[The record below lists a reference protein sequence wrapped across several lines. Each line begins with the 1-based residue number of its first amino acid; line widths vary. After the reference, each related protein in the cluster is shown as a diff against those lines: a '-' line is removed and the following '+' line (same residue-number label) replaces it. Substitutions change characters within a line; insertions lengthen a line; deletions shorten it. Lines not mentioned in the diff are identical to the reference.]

1 MEREESRLAK
11 IISGIERYDNFYSN
25 FDKFLDFCL
34 FPFIAN
40 PTEQERK
47 HFEECRC
54 KKAYVEA
61 LKLLGELSEGY
72 HDSLGDMFMENI
84 SHGSNSQFFTPEHI
98 CEFMAKITDNVGE
111 KIADPTCGSG
121 RLLLKSLQ
129 NSREDNKVEPTLY
142 GCDLDHRC
150 VKMTLLNLCLNS
162 ARGDV
167 EWGNSLSLTIYK
179 TYHIDR
185 VMVCGKWMS
194 LVWQYSTQETD
205 MAALNEER
213 QKVIARLSSFGLI
226 YERQVTQSV
235 VEAEAVETSLPP
247 IVEPECRVPVQL
259 EFDF

>member
-1 MEREESRLAK
+1 MKKEEGRLAE
-11 IISGIERYDNFYSN
+11 IISGIERYDNFYNN

-34 FPFIAN
+34 FPFLAN

-47 HFEECRC
+47 HYDDCRC
-54 KKAYVEA
+54 KQEYAEA

-84 SHGSNSQFFTPEHI
+84 SHGSNSQFFTPEHV

-111 KIADPTCGSG
+111 EIADPTCGSG

-129 NSREDNKVEPTLY
+129 ISREDNKVEPTLY

-167 EWGNSLSLTIYK
+167 EWGNSLMLTIYK

-185 VMVCGKWMS
+185 VLVCGKWMS

-205 MAALNEER
+205 MDALNEER
-213 QKVIARLSSFGLI
+213 RKVIASLSSFGLI
-226 YERQVTQSV
+226 YERPAKQSV
-235 VEAEAVETSLPP
+235 VEAEAVEEPVPP
-247 IVEPECRVPVQL
+247 IVERRAPVQL